1 MKHGPLPQGNGNPRR
16 PPVGE
21 EAARPAAVARPSPGW
36 IVRKAIVRFNGPM
49 KKGLLALCTL
59 AAVLSAAAAS
69 IDETLER
76 VVALAN
82 EARIAEARK
91 VLDPLLARDADHPRL
106 RLLDGVL
113 RAQEGRAREAIEV
126 FDRLRRDHPEMSEPW
141 NNLAVLYAAEGRID
155 EAREALLAALERRP
169 SALGY
174 ANLGEI
180 HAKLARRAWRR
191 ARELAAEGK
200 AGQGPEGAGGPAVPP
215 PQVSPEGPMSG
226 GLAALPADASPA
238 RAPDDSRAAHP
249 ACLRGGGI
257 EDRRVLAGVE
267 EWLES
272 RGAEVFALRRERHR
286 NPGHFQV
293 YLPPLADREAAA
305 AKAREIRARG
315 VRDIDVIR
323 TGLHENG
330 ISFGVYRVEENT
342 RRRVA
347 SLEQLGYPVRTRKT
361 GKVVHRYFLEARST
375 AHPDA
380 LRADWEKRFP
390 DWPLESVDCS

>member
-1 MKHGPLPQGNGNPRR
+1 M
-16 PPVGE
+16 
-21 EAARPAAVARPSPGW
+21 
-36 IVRKAIVRFNGPM
+36 RFNGAM
-49 KKGLLALCTL
+49 KKGLLAFCTL

-76 VVALAN
+76 VIALAN
-82 EARIAEARK
+82 EERLAEARK
-91 VLDPLLARDADHPRL
+91 VLDPLLARNADHPRI

-113 RAQEGRAREAIEV
+113 LAQEGRVRDAVEV
-126 FDRLRRDHPEMSEPW
+126 FDRLRQDHPEMSEPW

-169 SALGY
+169 SAIGY
-174 ANLGEI
+174 ANLSEI

-191 ARELAAEGK
+191 SQELAAK
-200 AGQGPEGAGGPAVPP
+200 GAGGPA
-215 PQVSPEGPMSG
+215 SG
-226 GLAALPADASPA
+226 GLVARSADASTP
-238 RAPDDSRAAHP
+238 RASDDSPAESP

-286 NPGHFQV
+286 TAENFQV

-305 AKAREIRARG
+305 ATAREIRDRG

-323 TGLHENG
+323 AGHLENG
-330 ISFGVYRVEENT
+330 ISFGVYRVAENT

-347 SLEQLGYPVRTRKT
+347 SLERLGYPVRTRKT
-361 GKVVHRYFLEARST
+361 GKAVNRYFLEARVA

-380 LRADWEKRFP
+380 LRAAWKQRFP
-390 DWPLESVDCS
+390 DWSLESVDCG

>member
-1 MKHGPLPQGNGNPRR
+1 M
-16 PPVGE
+16 
-21 EAARPAAVARPSPGW
+21 
-36 IVRKAIVRFNGPM
+36 RFNGPM

-69 IDETLER
+69 IDESLER
-76 VVALAN
+76 VAALAN
-82 EARIAEARK
+82 EDRIAEARRA
-91 VLDPLLARDADHPRL
+91 LDPLLARDAGHPRV

-113 RAQEGRAREAIEV
+113 RAREGRAEEAIEV

-169 SALGY
+169 SAIGY
-174 ANLGEI
+174 ANLAEI
-180 HAKLARRAWRR
+180 HAKLARRAWER
-191 ARELAAEGK
+191 ARELGAEGK
-200 AGQGPEGAGGPAVPP
+200 AGRRLEGAGERAAPSPRDSPGGPV
-215 PQVSPEGPMSG
+215 SG
-226 GLAALPADASPA
+226 GLAALAADASPD
-238 RAPDDSRAAHP
+238 RASDDSP
-249 ACLRGGGI
+249 AERPTCLRGGGI
-257 EDRRVLAGVE
+257 EDRRVLAGAE

-286 NPGHFQV
+286 TPENFQV

-305 AKAREIRARG
+305 AAAREIHDRG

-323 TGLHENG
+323 TGRLENG
-330 ISFGVYRVEENT
+330 ISFGVYRVTENA

-347 SLEQLGYPVRTRKT
+347 SLERLGYPVRTRKT

-375 AHPDA
+375 AHPEA
-380 LRADWEKRFP
+380 LRAAWERRFP
-390 DWPLESVDCS
+390 DWPLESVDCG

>member
-1 MKHGPLPQGNGNPRR
+1 M
-16 PPVGE
+16 
-21 EAARPAAVARPSPGW
+21 
-36 IVRKAIVRFNGPM
+36 RFNGPM
-49 KKGLLALCTL
+49 KRGLLALCAL

-76 VVALAN
+76 VTALAN
-82 EARIAEARK
+82 ENRVAEARK

-113 RAQEGRAREAIEV
+113 LAQEGRVRQAVEV
-126 FDRLRRDHPEMSEPW
+126 FDRLRQDHPEMSEPW

-169 SALGY
+169 SAIGY
-174 ANLGEI
+174 ANLSEI

-191 ARELAAEGK
+191 SQELAAK
-200 AGQGPEGAGGPAVPP
+200 GAGGPA
-215 PQVSPEGPMSG
+215 SG
-226 GLAALPADASPA
+226 GLVARSADAPPA
-238 RAPDDSRAAHP
+238 RASDDSPAERP

-267 EWLES
+267 GWLES

-286 NPGHFQV
+286 TPGNFQV

-305 AKAREIRARG
+305 ATLREIRERG

-323 TGLHENG
+323 AGSLENG
-330 ISFGVYRVEENT
+330 ISFGVYRVAENT
-342 RRRVA
+342 RRRAA
-347 SLEQLGYPVRTRKT
+347 SLERLGYPVRTRKT
-361 GKVVHRYFLEARST
+361 GKVVHRYFLEARVA

-380 LRADWEKRFP
+380 LRAAWKKRFP
-390 DWPLESVDCS
+390 DWPLESVDCG

>member
-1 MKHGPLPQGNGNPRR
+1 M
-16 PPVGE
+16 
-21 EAARPAAVARPSPGW
+21 
-36 IVRKAIVRFNGPM
+36 RFNGSM
-49 KKGLLALCTL
+49 KKGLLALCAL

-76 VVALAN
+76 VAALAN
-82 EARIAEARK
+82 EDRLAEARK

-113 RAQEGRAREAIEV
+113 QAREGRVREAIEV

-141 NNLAVLYAAEGRID
+141 NNLAVLYAGEGRID

-169 SALGY
+169 SAVSY
-174 ANLGEI
+174 ANLAEI
-180 HAKLARRAWRR
+180 HAKLARRAWER
-191 ARELAAEGK
+191 ARELGAEGK
-200 AGQGPEGAGGPAVPP
+200 AGRRLEGADGPA
-215 PQVSPEGPMSG
+215 SPSARDSPAGPVSG
-226 GLAALPADASPA
+226 GLAALAPDTSPA
-238 RAPDDSRAAHP
+238 RTPGDSRPEHP

-257 EDRRVLAGVE
+257 EDRRILAGVE

-286 NPGHFQV
+286 TPENYQV
-293 YLPPLADREAAA
+293 YLPPLAGREAAVA
-305 AKAREIRARG
+305 AAREIRARG
-315 VRDIDVIR
+315 VQDIDVIR
-323 TGLHENG
+323 TGRLENG
-330 ISFGVYRVEENT
+330 ISFGVYRVAENA

-347 SLEQLGYPVRTRKT
+347 SLERLGYPVRTRKT

-380 LRADWEKRFP
+380 LRAAWQRRFP
-390 DWPLESVDCS
+390 DWPLESVDCG

>member
-1 MKHGPLPQGNGNPRR
+1 M
-16 PPVGE
+16 
-21 EAARPAAVARPSPGW
+21 
-36 IVRKAIVRFNGPM
+36 RFNGPM
-49 KKGLLALCTL
+49 KRGLLALCTL
-59 AAVLSAAAAS
+59 VAVLSAAAAS

-76 VVALAN
+76 VIALAN
-82 EARIAEARK
+82 EDRLAEARK

-113 RAQEGRAREAIEV
+113 LAQEGRVRQAVEV

-169 SALGY
+169 SAIGY

-191 ARELAAEGK
+191 AQELAA
-200 AGQGPEGAGGPAVPP
+200 EGAGGPA
-215 PQVSPEGPMSG
+215 SG
-226 GLAALPADASPA
+226 GLVARSADVTPA
-238 RAPDDSRAAHP
+238 RASDESRAEQP

-257 EDRRVLAGVE
+257 EDRRVLAGIE

-286 NPGHFQV
+286 RPGNLQV

-305 AKAREIRARG
+305 ATVRDLRDRG
-315 VRDIDVIR
+315 VRDVEVIR
-323 TGLHENG
+323 AGPLENG
-330 ISFGVYRVEENT
+330 ISFGVYRVSENT
-342 RRRVA
+342 QRRVA
-347 SLEQLGYPVRTRKT
+347 SLERLGYPVRTRKT
-361 GKVVHRYFLEARST
+361 GKAVHRYFLEARVAAS
-375 AHPDA
+375 PDD
-380 LRADWEKRFP
+380 LRAAWKKRFP
-390 DWPLESVDCS
+390 DWTLESVDCG

>member
-1 MKHGPLPQGNGNPRR
+1 M
-16 PPVGE
+16 
-21 EAARPAAVARPSPGW
+21 
-36 IVRKAIVRFNGPM
+36 RFNGLM

-59 AAVLSAAAAS
+59 AVVLSAASAS
-69 IDETLER
+69 VDDTLER
-76 VVALAN
+76 VIALAA
-82 EARIAEARK
+82 EDRLAEARR
-91 VLDPLLARDADHPRL
+91 VLDPLLARDAGHPWL

-113 RAQEGRAREAIEV
+113 RAQEGRVREAIEV
-126 FDRLRRDHPEMSEPW
+126 FDRLRRDHPEMPEPW
-141 NNLAVLYAAEGRID
+141 NNLAVIYAAEGRID
-155 EAREALLAALERRP
+155 EAREALHAALERQP
-169 SALGY
+169 SAAGH

-180 HAKLARRAWRR
+180 HAKLARRAWQR
-191 ARELAAEGK
+191 ARERATEGR
-200 AGQGPEGAGGPAVPP
+200 AGRRLEGVDGPASPSPQDSPGGPA
-215 PQVSPEGPMSG
+215 SPRP
-226 GLAALPADASPA
+226 AAPSADASPA
-238 RAPDDSRAAHP
+238 RASDDSRVEHP

-286 NPGHFQV
+286 SPGNFQV

-305 AKAREIRARG
+305 ARAREIRARG

-323 TGLHENG
+323 TGPLANG
-330 ISFGVYRVEENT
+330 ISFGVYRVAENT

-347 SLEQLGYPVRTRKT
+347 SLERLGYPVRTRKA

-380 LRADWEKRFP
+380 LRAAWKKRFP
-390 DWPLESVDCS
+390 DWPLESVECD

>member
-1 MKHGPLPQGNGNPRR
+1 
-16 PPVGE
+16 
-21 EAARPAAVARPSPGW
+21 
-36 IVRKAIVRFNGPM
+36 M

-59 AAVLSAAAAS
+59 AAVLSAVAAS

-76 VVALAN
+76 VAALTA
-82 EARIAEARK
+82 EDRLAEARG

-113 RAQEGRAREAIEV
+113 RAQEGRVREAIGV

-169 SALGY
+169 SAAGH
-174 ANLGEI
+174 ANLAEI
-180 HAKLARRAWRR
+180 HAKLARRAWER
-191 ARELAAEGK
+191 ARELGVEGK
-200 AGQGPEGAGGPAVPP
+200 AGRGPEGAGGPA
-215 PQVSPEGPMSG
+215 SPSPGDSPGGPASG
-226 GLAALPADASPA
+226 GLAALSADPSPA
-238 RAPDDSRAAHP
+238 RAPGDSRAEHP

-272 RGAEVFALRRERHR
+272 RGAEVFALQRERRHD
-286 NPGHFQV
+286 PGHFQV

-305 AKAREIRARG
+305 ARAREIRARG
-315 VRDIDVIR
+315 VRDLDVIR
-323 TGLHENG
+323 TRPHENG
-330 ISFGVYRVEENT
+330 ISFGVYRVEENA

-347 SLEQLGYPVRTRKT
+347 SLERLGYPVRTRKT
-361 GKVVHRYFLEARST
+361 GKVVRRYFLEARST
-375 AHPDA
+375 APLDA

-390 DWPLESVDCS
+390 DRPLEPVDCG

>member
-1 MKHGPLPQGNGNPRR
+1 M
-16 PPVGE
+16 
-21 EAARPAAVARPSPGW
+21 
-36 IVRKAIVRFNGPM
+36 RFNGPM
-49 KKGLLALCTL
+49 KKGLLALCAL

-69 IDETLER
+69 IDESLER
-76 VVALAN
+76 VIAFAN
-82 EARIAEARK
+82 EDRLAEARK

-113 RAQEGRAREAIEV
+113 LAQEGRVRQAVEV
-126 FDRLRRDHPEMSEPW
+126 FDRLRQDHPEMSEPW

-169 SALGY
+169 SAIGY
-174 ANLGEI
+174 ANLSEI

-191 ARELAAEGK
+191 SQELAAK
-200 AGQGPEGAGGPAVPP
+200 GAGGPA
-215 PQVSPEGPMSG
+215 SG
-226 GLAALPADASPA
+226 GLVARSADAPPARALDDSPPP
-238 RAPDDSRAAHP
+238 RAPDDSPAEHP

-286 NPGHFQV
+286 RPGNFQV

-305 AKAREIRARG
+305 ATLHEIRERG

-323 TGLHENG
+323 AGPLENG
-330 ISFGVYRVEENT
+330 ISFGVYRVAENT
-342 RRRVA
+342 QRRVA
-347 SLEQLGYPVRTRKT
+347 SLERLGYPVRTRKT
-361 GKVVHRYFLEARST
+361 GKVVHRYSLEARV
-375 AHPDA
+375 AAPPDA
-380 LRADWEKRFP
+380 LRAAWKNRFP
-390 DWPLESVDCS
+390 DWPLESVDCG

>member
-1 MKHGPLPQGNGNPRR
+1 
-16 PPVGE
+16 
-21 EAARPAAVARPSPGW
+21 
-36 IVRKAIVRFNGPM
+36 M

-59 AAVLSAAAAS
+59 AAFLSAAAAS

-76 VVALAN
+76 VVALTA
-82 EARIAEARK
+82 EDRLAEARRM
-91 VLDPLLARDADHPRL
+91 LDPLLARDADHPRL

-113 RAQEGRAREAIEV
+113 RAQEGRVREAIGV
-126 FDRLRRDHPEMSEPW
+126 FDRLRRDYPEMSEPW

-169 SALGY
+169 SAAGH
-174 ANLGEI
+174 ANLAEI
-180 HAKLARRAWRR
+180 HAKLARRAWER
-191 ARELAAEGK
+191 ARELGAEGK
-200 AGQGPEGAGGPAVPP
+200 AGRRLEGAGGPA
-215 PQVSPEGPMSG
+215 SPSPRDSPGGPVSG
-226 GLAALPADASPA
+226 GLAALSADVSPA
-238 RAPDDSRAAHP
+238 RASDDSPAAHP

-286 NPGHFQV
+286 SPGNFQV
-293 YLPPLADREAAA
+293 YLPPFADREAAA

-323 TGLHENG
+323 VGPLANG
-330 ISFGVYRVEENT
+330 ISFGVYRVAENT

-347 SLEQLGYPVRTRKT
+347 SLERLGYPVRARKT

-380 LRADWEKRFP
+380 LRAAWKKHFP
-390 DWPLESVDCS
+390 DWPLESVDCG